1 MKLCATTKLIAT
13 LAAVFMATAIAQ
25 TPAPSAAP
33 VLTKPNCIKP
43 ELPESGR
50 TIVQTRMDTLIN
62 ETKTYKEC
70 VAAFALEQKTR
81 AEQQQQAA
89 QATIASANA
98 AIKEYNEFIE
108 ESNKATG
115 ATKAEKKED
124 KKP

>member
-1 MKLCATTKLIAT
+1 MKLCPYTASLAMTCAAT
-13 LAAVFMATAIAQ
+13 LMASAIAQ
-25 TPAPSAAP
+25 TPAPA
-33 VLTKPNCIKP
+33 VTKFNCVKP
-43 ELPESGR
+43 ELPDASKNV
-50 TIVQTRMDTLIN
+50 VQARMDTLIN

-89 QATIASANA
+89 QASIALANA
-98 AIKEYNEFIE
+98 AIKDYNDFIE

-115 ATKAEKKED
+115 ASKTEKKED